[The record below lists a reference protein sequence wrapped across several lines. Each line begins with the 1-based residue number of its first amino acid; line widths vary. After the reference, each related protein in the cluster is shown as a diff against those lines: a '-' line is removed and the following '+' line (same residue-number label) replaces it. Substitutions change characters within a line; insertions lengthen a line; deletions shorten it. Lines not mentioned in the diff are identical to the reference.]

1 MTNSPAKVV
10 VLCAVTAAATMS
22 PRCSLACIQNL
33 LHPSFSQRSQ
43 ILPSS
48 ALQDILRTIAGGE
61 CTFDHSISSRM
72 VTVYRIF
79 KLTRTCCHRQKQAH
93 VRSSIEVSR
102 QIWAEDKPG
111 ECLNFLCGHFAADLC
126 IRLFLRSNS
135 VQPMMFRFKTPTS
148 CTYEITKLPVSRLL
162 RGQELMSDRILLNV
176 ALDMTPGRL
185 ARHWQSQ

>member
-22 PRCSLACIQNL
+22 PRCSLACIHHL

-61 CTFDHSISSRM
+61 CTFDYSISTRM

-126 IRLFLRSNS
+126 IRLFLRSIRIG
-135 VQPMMFRFKTPTS
+135 QCPTDDVPFQNAYILHIRNHQAA
-148 CTYEITKLPVSRLL
+148 CEQTYFAVRS
-162 RGQELMSDRILLNV
+162 
-176 ALDMTPGRL
+176 
-185 ARHWQSQ
+185 